1 MSPFLPILIYI
12 AAYITAFILSKK
24 FGAITR
30 EGRCETIDGLRGFL
44 AIGVFIHHAA
54 IWQQFATNHVWQSPK
69 SNVYN
74 QIGLSSVMLFFMIT
88 SFLFTSKLLNA
99 EYAPFDWRKFF
110 FARFKRL
117 APMYYF
123 SLILLLIIVAIQS
136 DFTIKTSP
144 EELMKSMAHWAL
156 FALHDSPDINQL
168 PQTSMINAGVIWSLS
183 YEWLFYFSLPLFAFL
198 LSPAKSQFPWLLLS
212 IGFISIFFWAQGFMP
227 YPLLAFAFGVIP
239 AFLKKYRAY
248 SPQIN
253 QNFASI
259 LIIGLIALLC
269 TSYHPYSITSMMILA
284 AIFFT
289 ITLGSDVFGFLKNPI
304 FQFLGDISYSTYLL
318 HGILLYAFFN
328 LVLGIGSTAKLSSM
342 EYAMYIVFLTPLL
355 VLISYLCFRYIES
368 PFLKKQSR

>member
-1 MSPFLPILIYI
+1 MIIRPISIY
-12 AAYITAFILSKK
+12 AKVLSKPN
-24 FGAITR
+24 I
-30 EGRCETIDGLRGFL
+30 
-44 AIGVFIHHAA
+44 
-54 IWQQFATNHVWQSPK
+54 
-69 SNVYN
+69 
-74 QIGLSSVMLFFMIT
+74 
-88 SFLFTSKLLNA
+88 
-99 EYAPFDWRKFF
+99 
-110 FARFKRL
+110 
-117 APMYYF
+117 YF

-136 DFTIKTSP
+136 DFIIKTSH

-168 PQTSMINAGVIWSLS
+168 PQTSIINAGVIWSLS

-198 LSPAKSQFPWLLLS
+198 LSPAKSQFLWLMLS
-212 IGFISIFFWAQGFMP
+212 MGFISIFFWAQGFMP

-253 QNFASI
+253 QNFANI
-259 LIIGLIALLC
+259 LIIGLLALLC
-269 TSYHPYSITSMMILA
+269 TSYHPYSITNMMILA

-328 LVLGIGSTAKLSSM
+328 LVLGIGFTAKLSSM
-342 EYAMYIVFLTPLL
+342 EYSMYIVFLTPLL